1 MGKIKILLADD
12 HEGFRRILATFL
24 KMQERVESVDEAI
37 DGEDVI
43 EKVERLQPD
52 LVLMDIHMPKQNGI
66 DAMKI
71 IKDRWPSTKVFIL
84 SMDANEFYKRSTQEY
99 ADGFIAKYSMKDALV
114 SLLSNESKFSVKP
127 MEVKKMA
134 S

>member
-1 MGKIKILLADD
+1 MGKIKVLLADD

-24 KMQERVESVDEAI
+24 MMQERVESVEEAV
-37 DGEDVI
+37 DGQDAI

-99 ADGFIAKYSMKDALV
+99 ADGFIAKSSMKDALV
-114 SLLSNESKFSVKP
+114 SILSNEQGSQAKQ
-127 MEVKKMA
+127 MEVNRLA